1 MIIAICPG
9 SYDPIH
15 NGHLDIIKRASMLAD
30 KVYVVVGINPD
41 KKTLFSIDERVK
53 MIKKATK
60 KIPNVIV
67 SSNLGLTVDYATKV
81 NASLIIKGYRNDEDL
96 EYELDMANQNKLL
109 APRINTMLLKAS
121 KEYEN
126 LSSSLIKEEIQ
137 KEIDVSCYLP
147 TEIMKQVINRIKNS

>member
-147 TEIMKQVINRIKNS
+147 TEIIKQVINRIKNS

>member
-53 MIKKATK
+53 MIKKTTK